1 MPRAAPKSAF
11 TPKLQVKNMASMEE
25 FETVGGKGK
34 GRRYS
39 DDYDSE
45 SEDSRVPNTL
55 VIKLSPNKQ
64 TLNSELLAALRSIP
78 ADAVNATVAAVTA
91 PVSKLLTSRSK
102 AEGGWE
108 LPSEFTVVC
117 ANIDRDPDTYE
128 DSDVAQSFQ
137 KGKSVVVSCNALL
150 IVPGKAIIGIV
161 SVER

>member
-1 MPRAAPKSAF
+1 MPRAAPKSSF
-11 TPKLQVKNMASMEE
+11 TPKLQVKNLASLEE

-34 GRRYS
+34 SRRYS
-39 DDYDSE
+39 DDSGSE
-45 SEDSRVPNTL
+45 SEGVPNTL
-55 VIKLSPNKQ
+55 VIKLNPNKQ

-128 DSDVAQSFQ
+128 DSDVAQSFK